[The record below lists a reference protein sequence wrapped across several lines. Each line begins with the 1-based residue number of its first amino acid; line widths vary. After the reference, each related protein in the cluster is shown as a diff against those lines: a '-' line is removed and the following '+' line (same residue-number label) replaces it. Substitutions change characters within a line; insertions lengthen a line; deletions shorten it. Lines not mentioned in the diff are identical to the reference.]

1 MEQSG
6 NQGDSA
12 ATRLVTLA
20 LLADG
25 DFGRVDIGLLERL
38 SAFDLLDVQ
47 REEFAA
53 AAQAYC
59 GELRAG
65 AAESDATPCLG
76 VGVQGI
82 RALLAAIR
90 DRRQQRRD
98 RRQQR
103 EIAGL
108 IFRIVRADAL
118 IHTAESLLLWEAL
131 DVWKLRLADVVAGAA
146 GKDDRHAELRPPRV
160 FRRRRGQ
167 ASASSVPLG
176 EPVYA

>member
-65 AAESDATPCLG
+65 AAESDATPCLS

-90 DRRQQRRD
+90 DRRQQR
-98 RRQQR
+98 

-108 IFRIVRADAL
+108 VFRIVRADGR

>member
-90 DRRQQRRD
+90 DRRQQR
-98 RRQQR
+98 

-118 IHTAESLLLWEAL
+118 IHKAESLLLWEAL

-167 ASASSVPLG
+167 APASSVPLG

>member
-90 DRRQQRRD
+90 DRRQQR
-98 RRQQR
+98 

>member
-6 NQGDSA
+6 NQGDGA
-12 ATRLVTLA
+12 AIRLVTLA

-82 RALLAAIR
+82 RALLAAI
-90 DRRQQRRD
+90 RD

>member
-1 MEQSG
+1 MKGPVMEQSG

-90 DRRQQRRD
+90 DRRQQR
-98 RRQQR
+98 

>member
-1 MEQSG
+1 MKGPVMEQSG
-6 NQGDSA
+6 NQGDGA
-12 ATRLVTLA
+12 AIRLVTLA

-82 RALLAAIR
+82 RALLAAI
-90 DRRQQRRD
+90 RD

>member
-6 NQGDSA
+6 NQGDGA
-12 ATRLVTLA
+12 AIRLVTLA

-25 DFGRVDIGLLERL
+25 DFGRADIGLLERL

-82 RALLAAIR
+82 RALLAAI
-90 DRRQQRRD
+90 RD

>member
-1 MEQSG
+1 MKGPVMEQSG

-90 DRRQQRRD
+90 DRRQQR
-98 RRQQR
+98 

-118 IHTAESLLLWEAL
+118 IHKAESLLLWEAL

-167 ASASSVPLG
+167 APASSVPLG

>member
-1 MEQSG
+1 MKGPVMEQSG

-53 AAQAYC
+53 AAEAYC

-82 RALLAAIR
+82 RALLAAI
-90 DRRQQRRD
+90 RD